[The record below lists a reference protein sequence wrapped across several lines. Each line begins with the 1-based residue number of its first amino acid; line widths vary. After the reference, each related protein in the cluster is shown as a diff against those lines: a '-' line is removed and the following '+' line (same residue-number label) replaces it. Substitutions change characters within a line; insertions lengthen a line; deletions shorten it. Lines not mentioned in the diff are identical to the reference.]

1 MEELGRVPLKALLEL
16 SRRGTMTAVAQ
27 ELGYTPGAISQQ
39 VAKLEAMVGVSLIIK
54 VGRGVRLTD
63 AGQVLAQHAESVLNA
78 EEAALAAVRATRTT
92 AFGPLTIGV
101 FGSTAGAVLA
111 PLVIALG
118 DQYPGVEVYSQE
130 VSVDDSAAAVRRG
143 QVDVAF
149 GLDYSTAPIPRD
161 PEVEFILLKSERFS
175 LATTPLLLS
184 HTEIALADAAEL
196 PWILTPGYTQFGQ
209 AIRNAC
215 RASGFEPK
223 VVHEV
228 TDTAACLALADAG
241 LGVTPVTPLM
251 QQLARSTGH
260 TTALQED
267 IRRHLVLMRHQATF
281 TRPTIT
287 AVTAV
292 AHQVVDA
299 AYQ

>member
-1 MEELGRVPLKALLEL
+1 MEELGRVPLKAFLEL

-54 VGRGVRLTD
+54 DGRGVRLTD
-63 AGQVLAQHAESVLNA
+63 AGQVLAQHAEAVLNA
-78 EEAALAAVRATRTT
+78 EETALAAVRATRTT
-92 AFGPLTIGV
+92 ALGPLTIGV
-101 FGSTAGAVLA
+101 FGSTAGAILA
-111 PLVIALG
+111 PLVVALG
-118 DQYPGVEVYSQE
+118 DQYPGVQVRSHE

-161 PEVEFILLKSERFS
+161 PEVELILLKSERFS
-175 LATTPLLLS
+175 LAGTPELLS
-184 HTEIALADAAEL
+184 GSGMALNEAAQL

-215 RASGFEPK
+215 RAAGFEPR
-223 VVHEV
+223 VVHEI

-251 QQLARSTGH
+251 RQLARSTGH
-260 TTALQED
+260 TIALQED
-267 IRRHLVLMRHQATF
+267 IRRHLVLMRHQATI
-281 TRPTIT
+281 TRPTVA

-292 AHQVVDA
+292 ARQVVDA
-299 AYQ
+299 VHR

>member
-16 SRRGTMTAVAQ
+16 ARRGTMTAVAQ

-39 VAKLEAMVGVSLIIK
+39 VAKLESMVGVSLIIK
-54 VGRGVRLTD
+54 AGRGVRLTD
-63 AGQVLAQHAESVLNA
+63 AGQVLAQHAEAVLIA
-78 EEAALAAVRATRTT
+78 EETALAAVRATRTT
-92 AFGPLTIGV
+92 ALGPLSIGV

-118 DQYPGVEVYSQE
+118 DQYPGVQVHSQE

-161 PEVEFILLKSERFS
+161 PEVELILLRSERFS
-175 LATTPLLLS
+175 LAATPQLLS
-184 HTEIALADAAEL
+184 RREITLAQAAQV
-196 PWILTPGYTQFGQ
+196 PWILTPGHTQFGQ

-215 RASGFEPK
+215 RTAGFEPS

-228 TDTAACLALADAG
+228 TDTAACLALAAAG

-260 TTALQED
+260 TITLQED
-267 IRRHLVLMRHQATF
+267 IRRHLVLMRHRATI
-281 TRPTIT
+281 TRPTIA

-299 AYQ
+299 VDR